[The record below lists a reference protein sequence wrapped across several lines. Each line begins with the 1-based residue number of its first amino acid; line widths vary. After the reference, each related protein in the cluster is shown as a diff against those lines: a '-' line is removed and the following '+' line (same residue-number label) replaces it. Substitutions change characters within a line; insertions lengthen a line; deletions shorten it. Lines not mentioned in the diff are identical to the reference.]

1 MSPGNLI
8 FQTCLVSQPDLLIPC
23 LAGAFLRV
31 WLGLQV
37 TCICLHSFIFYRF
50 HGFFLFSAYSLLSLA
65 VLFWSSGSNIFIVFD
80 RHRSEYWDETGRITL
95 YPCEI
100 SRPHSSSSTTMWEP
114 ENYSLHWSGTD
125 CGKPTLNIVLVQS
138 VKRESLFKVEQSRKI
153 QIFNACDCRPTRIKQ
168 KLNM

>member
-23 LAGAFLRV
+23 LAEKT
-31 WLGLQV
+31 LQV
-37 TCICLHSFIFYRF
+37 RCICLHSFILYCCHLFW
-50 HGFFLFSAYSLLSLA
+50 FSASSLSSLA

-80 RHRSEYWDETGRITL
+80 RHRSEYWEDTGRITL
-95 YPCEI
+95 CPCEI
-100 SRPHSSSSTTMWEP
+100 SRPHSSSSRTMWEP

-138 VKRESLFKVEQSRKI
+138 VKGKVYSKWNRAEKYRCSTLVTAGPSI
-153 QIFNACDCRPTRIKQ
+153 
-168 KLNM
+168 